1 MPEPKIADAPA
12 VSASPSAS
20 SSTSSHAADE
30 MLKNVMDYTVTVI
43 GLVLISPILLLL
55 ALIVRLDSPG
65 PVIYRRRVMGR
76 HGTQFDAFKFRTMVV
91 NGDKILNAHPDLK
104 ALWEHDQ
111 KLENDPRVTR
121 SGNWLRKLS
130 LDELPQLFNV
140 LRGEMSLVGPRMIAP
155 VEVARYGKDADQ
167 VFAVK
172 PGITGL
178 WQVSGRSNLSYQ
190 DRARLDLEYV
200 HTRSIGMDIKLL
212 VMTIPVV
219 ILKRGAF

>member
-1 MPEPKIADAPA
+1 MREPRIANTPMIA
-12 VSASPSAS
+12 VSAPAS
-20 SSTSSHAADE
+20 SRAADE
-30 MLKNVMDYTVTVI
+30 MLKNVLDYTVAVI
-43 GLVLISPILLLL
+43 ILALISPLLLLL
-55 ALIVRLDSPG
+55 ALIIKLDSPG

-76 HGTQFDAFKFRTMVV
+76 HGRQFDAFKFRTMVV
-91 NGDKILNAHPDLK
+91 NGDALLNAHPDLK
-104 ALWEHDQ
+104 ALWQRDQ

-121 SGNWLRKLS
+121 SGHWLRKLS

-155 VEVARYGKDADQ
+155 VEVARYGKEASH

-190 DRARLDLEYV
+190 DRARLDLQYV
-200 HTRSIGMDIKLL
+200 RTRSVGMDLRLL
-212 VMTIPVV
+212 VMTIPAV
-219 ILKRGAF
+219 LFRRGAF